1 MSTDERACRAWCAAP
16 KYVLRC
22 SLVATYSGVRDVNGE
37 DDLGPDQHTRMSDGV
52 SDSRPEWVRVRR
64 EQQDIVEPPSMSVA
78 ETQAV
83 LPTDGLATLGGRVVH
98 VASRAGAGPPIVL
111 LGGCGV
117 PSYDWDSVAD
127 LLPDAALVRLDRP
140 GLLGSEWPGELP
152 QLAAE
157 VATLEALVAITGPV
171 IIVAHS
177 MAGFHAEALVRQ
189 RPDLV
194 VGLVLADGSVELSP
208 SRPRLR
214 SGWLWLARFVRNAM
228 VIPALQLPSSFTQRL
243 LVAAQSHR
251 SVTEPASR
259 LTSQTFRNAET
270 VASVLAEQAAYAEQ
284 AWDLAE
290 LRKYYPLPGVPTVVL
305 TAAEKGGARW
315 IAKQAE
321 LAEMLKAPQ
330 IVVEDSRHLIMID
343 RPDVVAQAVRA
354 LRDAGDDHG

>member
-1 MSTDERACRAWCAAP
+1 
-16 KYVLRC
+16 
-22 SLVATYSGVRDVNGE
+22 VRDANGE
-37 DDLGPDQHTRMSDGV
+37 DDLGLDQHTRMSDGV
-52 SDSRPEWVRVRR
+52 SDCRPEWVRVGR
-64 EQQDIVEPPSMSVA
+64 EQQDFVEPTAMSVA
-78 ETQAV
+78 ETQTV
-83 LPTDGLATLGGRVVH
+83 LPTDGRATLSGRVVH
-98 VASRAGAGPPIVL
+98 VTSQPGAGPPIVL

-117 PSYDWDSVAD
+117 PSYDWDFVAD

-140 GLLGSEWPGELP
+140 GLLGSEWPDELP

-157 VATLEALVAITGPV
+157 VATLEALVALVGPA

-177 MAGFHAEALVRQ
+177 MAGFHAEALARQ

-208 SRPRLR
+208 SRPRFR
-214 SGWLWLARFVRNAM
+214 SGWLWLTRFVRKAM
-228 VIPALQLPSSFTQRL
+228 GIPLLRLPSSFSQRL

-251 SVTEPASR
+251 SVTEPVSP
-259 LTSQTFRNAET
+259 LTRQTFRNAEAI
-270 VASVLAEQAAYAEQ
+270 ASVLAEQAAYADQ

-290 LRKYYPLPGVPTVVL
+290 LRRGYPWPAVPTILL

-321 LAEMLKAPQ
+321 LAELLKAAH

-354 LRDAGDDHG
+354 LREGGNDHG

>member
-1 MSTDERACRAWCAAP
+1 MSA
-16 KYVLRC
+16 
-22 SLVATYSGVRDVNGE
+22 
-37 DDLGPDQHTRMSDGV
+37 
-52 SDSRPEWVRVRR
+52 
-64 EQQDIVEPPSMSVA
+64 A
-78 ETQAV
+78 ETQTV
-83 LPTDGLATLGGRVVH
+83 LPTDGLATLNGRVLH
-98 VASRAGAGPPIVL
+98 MTSHAGAGPPIVL

-117 PSYDWDSVAD
+117 PSYDWDCVAD
-127 LLPDAALVRLDRP
+127 LLPDTALVRLDRP
-140 GLLGSEWPGELP
+140 GLLGSQWPNEVP

-157 VATLEALVAITGPV
+157 VATLEALVALTGPV

-208 SRPRLR
+208 SRPKSR
-214 SGWLWLARFVRNAM
+214 SSWLWLARFVRRAM
-228 VIPALQLPSSFTQRL
+228 VIPALRLPSSFIQRL

-251 SVTEPASR
+251 CVTEPVSP
-259 LTSQTFRNAET
+259 LTKRTFRNAEAI
-270 VASVLAEQAAYAEQ
+270 ASVLAEQAAYAEQ

-290 LRKYYPLPGVPTVVL
+290 LRKDYPWPGVPTVVL

-315 IAKQAE
+315 IAMQAG
-321 LAEMLKAPQ
+321 LAEMLKAAQ

-354 LRDAGDDHG
+354 LREGGDDHG

>member
-1 MSTDERACRAWCAAP
+1 
-16 KYVLRC
+16 
-22 SLVATYSGVRDVNGE
+22 
-37 DDLGPDQHTRMSDGV
+37 MSDGV
-52 SDSRPEWVRVRR
+52 SDSRPEWVRVGR
-64 EQQDIVEPPSMSVA
+64 EQQDIVETPSMSVA
-78 ETQAV
+78 QTQTV
-83 LPTDGLATLGGRVVH
+83 LPTDGFATLGGRVVH
-98 VASRAGAGPPIVL
+98 VANQAGDGPPIVL

-117 PSYDWDSVAD
+117 PSYDWDSVTD
-127 LLPDAALVRLDRP
+127 LLPDAALFRLDRP

-157 VATLEALVAITGPV
+157 VAMLEALVALTGPA

-194 VGLVLADGSVELSP
+194 VGLVLADGSVELCP
-208 SRPRLR
+208 SHPRTG
-214 SGWLWLARFVRNAM
+214 SGWLWLARLAYKAVG
-228 VIPALQLPSSFTQRL
+228 IPVLRLPSSFTQRL

-251 SVTEPASR
+251 SVTEPVSP
-259 LTSQTFRNAET
+259 LTRQTFRNAEAI
-270 VASVLAEQAAYAEQ
+270 ASVLAEQAAYPKQ

-290 LRKYYPLPGVPTVVL
+290 LRKDYPWPGVPTVVL

-315 IAKQAE
+315 IAQQTE
-321 LAEMLKAPQ
+321 LAEMLNAAQ

-354 LRDAGDDHG
+354 LREGRDDHG